1 MSVATADI
9 RRPEASVWMYFPYI
23 APMLLS
29 TAATYLV
36 FTNSSVVGWGF
47 IIFLVA
53 LRVLEPILGE
63 DHETYQWKNSRV
75 FVWMMQFYSIGT
87 VATFIGFLWVMA
99 HAHNGGDLF
108 GLAAGLQAVTGFD
121 MIAAHANDGIVEYA
135 VATLLFS
142 ITSSLGT
149 VAIGHELCH
158 RLHEP
163 LSVFLSRLM
172 GTFTMF
178 SYYAVEHPYGHH
190 LTAATPRDSSTAL
203 RGENIWNFISR
214 TFKQD
219 YEIVWEIEKNRL
231 ENKGLP
237 VWSHHNRLLRG
248 YAVEVFITLAV
259 AALTGFMGLALFV
272 LGVIQSHIGYK
283 AGVYIQHYGLV
294 RDPNQPIEIK
304 HSWGCTYKVTNWLTD
319 GIGRHADHHDVPER
333 EFWNLLPHLECPQ
346 LPGGYLKMMGLS
358 YNKKKWEEAIV
369 PLLIEWDEKHA
380 SPAEKLLALAANEKS
395 GNPQLLAH
403 AKRQREELK
412 QAGLLPLAESAA

>member
-1 MSVATADI
+1 TADI
-9 RRPEASVWMYFPYI
+9 QRPEATGWMYLPYI
-23 APMLLS
+23 APMLIS
-29 TAATYLV
+29 TVATFLV
-36 FTNSSVVGWGF
+36 FTNSSRLGWGLLG
-47 IIFLVA
+47 FLIA
-53 LRVLEPILGE
+53 MRILEPILGE
-63 DHETYQWKNSRV
+63 EHETYHWKNSQV
-75 FVWMMQFYSIGT
+75 FVWAMQFYSVGT
-87 VATFIGFLWVMA
+87 VATFVGFLWVMA
-99 HAHNGGDLF
+99 HAHNGGDLL
-108 GLAAGLQAVTGFD
+108 GLAAGIQAVTGFD
-121 MIAAHANDGIVEYA
+121 MMAAHANDGIVQYLI
-135 VATLLFS
+135 ATLLFS
-142 ITSSLGT
+142 VTSSLGT

-203 RGENIWNFISR
+203 RGESIVDFIQR
-214 TFKQD
+214 TFRQD

-231 ENKGLP
+231 DNKGLP

-248 YAVEVFITLAV
+248 FAVEAAITLLV
-259 AALTGFMGLALFV
+259 AILGGFTGLALFLV
-272 LGVIQSHIGYK
+272 GVALSHITYK
-283 AGVYIQHYGLV
+283 AGVFIQHYGLV
-294 RDPNQPIEIK
+294 RDPNQPIEIR
-304 HSWGCTYKVTNWLTD
+304 HSWGCTSKVTNWFTD

-333 EFWNLLPHLECPQ
+333 EFWNLVPHLEGPQ
-346 LPGGYLKMMGLS
+346 LPDGYLKMIGLA
-358 YNKKKWEEAIV
+358 YNKKKWEEAMV

-412 QAGLLPLAESAA
+412 KEGLLPAESAA

>member
-1 MSVATADI
+1 MSAVTPDI
-9 RRPEASVWMYFPYI
+9 SRPQASWPMYFPYI
-23 APMLLS
+23 VPMLIS
-29 TAATYLV
+29 TAATVLV

-47 IIFLVA
+47 ILFLVA
-53 LRVLEPILGE
+53 LKVLEPLLGE
-63 DHETYQWKNSRV
+63 EHETYEWKKPQV
-75 FVWMMQFYSIGT
+75 FVRMMQFYSVGT
-87 VATFIGFLWVMA
+87 VLTFVGFLWVMA
-99 HAHNGGDLF
+99 HAHNGGDL
-108 GLAAGLQAVTGFD
+108 LSIAAGLQAVTGFD
-121 MIAAHANDGIVEYA
+121 MLAAHANDGWVQYI

-158 RLHEP
+158 RVHEP

-203 RGENIWNFISR
+203 RGEGIMAFTKR

-219 YEIVWEIEKNRL
+219 YEIVWEIERVRL
-231 ENKGLP
+231 DNMGLP

-248 YAVEVFITLAV
+248 FVVELAILVSV
-259 AALTGFMGLALFV
+259 AAVTGFIGLALFTI
-272 LGVIQSHIGYK
+272 GVIQAHLGYK

-294 RDPNQPIEIK
+294 RDPDQPIEIK

-333 EFWNLLPHLECPQ
+333 EFWDLVPHLEGPQ
-346 LPGGYLKMMGLS
+346 LPGGYMKMMSLS
-358 YNKKKWEEAIV
+358 RSKKKWEEAMI

-380 SPAEKLLALAANEKS
+380 SPAEKLLAMEANEKS
-395 GNPQLLAH
+395 GHPQLIAH
-403 AKRQREELK
+403 ARRQRQELEE
-412 QAGLLPLAESAA
+412 AGLLEAAQTA